1 MSVIEEHVRAIL
13 IELGYDPDTNPSLKD
28 TPRRVAD
35 MLRELT
41 AKDPDDD
48 RMVFFDVE
56 GYNDITIERDIP
68 YFTLCEHHLLPF
80 YGTVT
85 IAYLTKGRI
94 FGVSKL
100 ARIVRKNSRGLNTQE
115 VMTHRIADDVYKALD
130 NDEDSG
136 VMVISTGI
144 HMCQIMRGVKTSGQV
159 IASAIR
165 GVMMDPKV
173 KSEVLSLVNLNDGS
187 RYT

>member
-1 MSVIEEHVRAIL
+1 MIEEHVRAIL

-28 TPRRVAD
+28 TPRRVAE

-48 RMVFFDVE
+48 RMVLFDVE

-100 ARIVRKNSRGLNTQE
+100 ARIVRKNSKGLNTQE

-173 KSEVLSLVNLNDGS
+173 NSEVLSLVNLNDGS

>member
-1 MSVIEEHVRAIL
+1 MLEEHVRAIL
-13 IELGYDPDTNPSLKD
+13 LELGYDPDSNPSLKD

-48 RMVFFDVE
+48 RLVLFDVE
-56 GYNDITIERDIP
+56 GYNDITVERDIP

-85 IAYLTKGRI
+85 VAYLTKGRI

-115 VMTHRIADDVYKALD
+115 VMTHRIADDVYRALG

-136 VMVISTGI
+136 VMVISTGV
-144 HMCQIMRGVKTSGQV
+144 HMCQVMRGVKTSGQV
-159 IASAIR
+159 VTSAIR
-165 GVMMDPKV
+165 GKMMDPRV

-187 RYT
+187 RHT

>member
-28 TPRRVAD
+28 TPRRVAE

-48 RMVFFDVE
+48 RMVLFDVE

-100 ARIVRKNSRGLNTQE
+100 ARIVRKNSKGLNTQE

-130 NDEDSG
+130 NNEDSG